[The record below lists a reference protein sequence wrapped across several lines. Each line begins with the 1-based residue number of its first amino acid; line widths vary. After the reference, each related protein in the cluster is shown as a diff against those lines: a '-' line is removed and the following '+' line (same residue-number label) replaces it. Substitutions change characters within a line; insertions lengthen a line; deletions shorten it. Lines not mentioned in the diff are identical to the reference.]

1 MPSTHSSK
9 IEILLSQLSRH
20 GFSWNDLQDYFP
32 FSDLWSEGE
41 YERLLAA
48 SLVSIADEDE
58 RSHLLALLDLQ
69 YAVMLEQLSI
79 QEKFC
84 KKFSIELQNPI
95 FAERVMGYLQINANE
110 RDSGK
115 SVRTALLNIAPGEL
129 WSKLF
134 N

>member
-1 MPSTHSSK
+1 MPTTQSPN

-32 FSDLWSEGE
+32 FSDIWSEGE
-41 YERLLAA
+41 YGRLLAA

-58 RSHLLALLDLQ
+58 RSHLLAQLDIQ

-84 KKFSIELQNPI
+84 EKSATKLENPI
-95 FAERVMGYLQINANE
+95 FGERVMGYLQINANE
-110 RDSGK
+110 RVSGQ
-115 SVRTALLNIAPGEL
+115 SARAALLNIAPGGL